1 MKSNKIK
8 KGFADTLFHIVN
20 NTLMIILAFIML
32 YPVYYVAIASFSN
45 AEQLVKFN
53 GFLLKPLS
61 PTLIAYQ
68 QAFKNPMI
76 LRGYANTLFIVVT
89 GVLLNL
95 LLTSIGAYFL
105 SRRNVKLG
113 KPIMIM
119 ITITMFF
126 SGGMIPFYFAVKS
139 LGLDGTIWSLIFPS
153 AINTFNLIIMRTS
166 FSALPVSLE
175 ESAKIDGAGHV
186 RILVSIILPV
196 SKAILSVMVLYYAVF
211 HWNSWFNAMLF
222 LSDREKYPLQLV
234 LREILIQNDTSN
246 MMTSVGGEEQYSVG
260 ESIKYA
266 VIVISTVPI
275 LCIYPFIQKYF
286 VQGTMAGAVKG

>member
-53 GFLLKPLS
+53 GLLLKPIS

-186 RILVSIILPV
+186 TILFRIILPI
-196 SKAILSVMVLYYAVF
+196 SKSVLAVITLYYAVQ
-211 HWNSWFNAMLF
+211 HWNAWFNAMLF
-222 LSDREKYPLQLV
+222 LKERSQYPLQLI
-234 LREILIQNDTSN
+234 LREILIQNDMSA
-246 MMTSVGGEEQYSVG
+246 MSDSLGYSELG
-260 ESIKYA
+260 FISETIKYA
-266 VIVISTVPI
+266 TIVIATVPI
-275 LCIYPFIQKYF
+275 LCIYPFLQKYF
-286 VQGTMAGAVKG
+286 AKGALIGSVKG

>member
-53 GFLLKPLS
+53 GLLLKPIS

-153 AINTFNLIIMRTS
+153 AINTFNLINMRTS

-186 RILVSIILPV
+186 TILFRIILPI
-196 SKAILSVMVLYYAVF
+196 SKSVLAVITLYYAVQ
-211 HWNSWFNAMLF
+211 HWNAWFNAMLF
-222 LSDREKYPLQLV
+222 LKERSQYPLQLI
-234 LREILIQNDTSN
+234 LREILIQNDMSA
-246 MMTSVGGEEQYSVG
+246 MSDSLGYSELG
-260 ESIKYA
+260 FISETIKYA
-266 VIVISTVPI
+266 TIVIATVPI
-275 LCIYPFIQKYF
+275 LCIYPFLQKYF
-286 VQGTMAGAVKG
+286 AKGALIGSVKG

>member
-1 MKSNKIK
+1 MRSNKIK
-8 KGFADTLFHIVN
+8 KGFADTAFHIVN
-20 NTLMIILAFIML
+20 NTFMIILSFIML
-32 YPVYYVAIASFSN
+32 YPVYYVVIASFSN
-45 AEQLVKFN
+45 AEQLVKFE
-53 GFLLKPLS
+53 GLLLRPLQ
-61 PTLIAYQ
+61 PTIIAYT

-76 LRGYANTLFIVVT
+76 LKGYANTLFIVVV

-186 RILVSIILPV
+186 TILFKIILPI
-196 SKAILSVMVLYYAVF
+196 SKSVLAVITLYYAVQ
-211 HWNSWFNAMLF
+211 HWNAWFNAMLF
-222 LSDREKYPLQLV
+222 LKERSRYPLQLI
-234 LREILIQNDTSN
+234 LREILIQNDMSAMSDN
-246 MMTSVGGEEQYSVG
+246 LGYSELG
-260 ESIKYA
+260 FISETIKYA
-266 VIVISTVPI
+266 TIVIATVPI
-275 LCIYPFIQKYF
+275 LCIYPFLQKYF
-286 VQGTMAGAVKG
+286 AKGVLVGSVKG

>member
-53 GFLLKPLS
+53 GLLLKPLS

-186 RILVSIILPV
+186 TILFRIILPI
-196 SKAILSVMVLYYAVF
+196 SKSVLAVITLYYAVQ
-211 HWNSWFNAMLF
+211 HWNAWFNAMLF
-222 LSDREKYPLQLV
+222 LKERSQYPLQLI
-234 LREILIQNDTSN
+234 LREILIQNDMSA
-246 MMTSVGGEEQYSVG
+246 MSDSLGYSELG
-260 ESIKYA
+260 FISETIKYA
-266 VIVISTVPI
+266 TIVIATVPI
-275 LCIYPFIQKYF
+275 LCIYPFLQKYF
-286 VQGTMAGAVKG
+286 AKGALIGSVKG

>member
-53 GFLLKPLS
+53 GLLLKPIS

-119 ITITMFF
+119 ITITMFI
-126 SGGMIPFYFAVKS
+126 SGGMIPLYFAVKS

-186 RILVSIILPV
+186 TILFRIILPI
-196 SKAILSVMVLYYAVF
+196 SKSVLAVITLYYAVQ
-211 HWNSWFNAMLF
+211 HWNAWFNAMLF
-222 LSDREKYPLQLV
+222 LKERSQYPLQLI
-234 LREILIQNDTSN
+234 LREILIQNDMSA
-246 MMTSVGGEEQYSVG
+246 MSDSLGYSELG
-260 ESIKYA
+260 FISETIKYA
-266 VIVISTVPI
+266 TIVIATVPI
-275 LCIYPFIQKYF
+275 LCIYPFLQKYF
-286 VQGTMAGAVKG
+286 AKGALIGSVKG

>member
-186 RILVSIILPV
+186 TILFRIILPI
-196 SKAILSVMVLYYAVF
+196 SKSVLAVITLYYAVQ
-211 HWNSWFNAMLF
+211 HWNAWFNAMLF
-222 LSDREKYPLQLV
+222 LKERSQYPLQLI
-234 LREILIQNDTSN
+234 LREILIQNDMSA
-246 MMTSVGGEEQYSVG
+246 MSDSLGYSELG
-260 ESIKYA
+260 FISETIKYA
-266 VIVISTVPI
+266 TIVIATVPI
-275 LCIYPFIQKYF
+275 LCIYPFLQKYF
-286 VQGTMAGAVKG
+286 AKGALIGSVKG

>member
-139 LGLDGTIWSLIFPS
+139 LGLDGTIWSLIFQS

-186 RILVSIILPV
+186 TILFRIILPI
-196 SKAILSVMVLYYAVF
+196 SKSVLAVITLYYAVQ
-211 HWNSWFNAMLF
+211 HWNAWFNAMLF
-222 LSDREKYPLQLV
+222 LKERSQYPLQLI
-234 LREILIQNDTSN
+234 LREILIQNDMSA
-246 MMTSVGGEEQYSVG
+246 MSDSLGYSELG
-260 ESIKYA
+260 FISETIKYA
-266 VIVISTVPI
+266 TIVIATVPI
-275 LCIYPFIQKYF
+275 LCIYPFLQKYF
-286 VQGTMAGAVKG
+286 AKGALIGSVKG